1 MKRISDESALA
12 THARGYPQGDGNR
25 RENRNRNLDNGFP
38 CVFLHFSISFL
49 FIMLL
54 ENFTSLFI
62 MLLENF
68 TSLFIMLLE
77 NFTSIPADDSS
88 AAWCNLRAASGDC
101 REKRREAPGS
111 AGRRCSSIL

>member
-62 MLLENF
+62 
-68 TSLFIMLLE
+68 ILLE